1 MIIPVDESNVLQAA
15 AIHSIAWRDSH
26 QAFCTPEFTESHT
39 TDRQRKYLWDKIDA
53 GARVYMLVDEKP
65 VGIVSITGSLIED
78 LYVLPELQN
87 RGYGTEL
94 LQFAISICEDT
105 PRLWI
110 LENNVNAARL
120 YRRMGFMETGK
131 RNPIADGL
139 DELEFALAF
148 SYRRYRQEK

>member
-26 QAFCTPEFTESHT
+26 QAFCTPEFTESHN
-39 TDRQRKYLWDKIDA
+39 A

-65 VGIVSITGSLIED
+65 AGIVSITGSLIED

-94 LQFAISICEDT
+94 LHFAISMCAET